1 MLDDFHGDNINIARL
16 NYDIITL
23 VPKSKEAKQIRRLI
37 CLLNVSYKISTKII
51 MNKLSEVV
59 GSSISPIQ
67 TAFTKDMYIMKGVI
81 ILHEAT
87 DTMHVK
93 KTECYSF
100 QS

>member
-23 VPKSKEAKQIRRLI
+23 VPKTKEAKQIRRLI

-59 GSSISPIQ
+59 GSSIDQKAFIQ
-67 TAFTKDMYIMKGVI
+67 THALSHNQTPR
-81 ILHEAT
+81 
-87 DTMHVK
+87 
-93 KTECYSF
+93 
-100 QS
+100 